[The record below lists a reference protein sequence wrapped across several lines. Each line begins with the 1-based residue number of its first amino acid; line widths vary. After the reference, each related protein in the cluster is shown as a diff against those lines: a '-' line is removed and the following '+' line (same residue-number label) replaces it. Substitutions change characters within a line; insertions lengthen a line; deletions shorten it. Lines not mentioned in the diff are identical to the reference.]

1 LYDLAHGIS
10 LGISSFHLGFGKKTS
25 AVEVRFR
32 MAATCRPR
40 ILIADDHAVIADAFR
55 KLLSSEFEVIATVH
69 DGRSLI
75 SSAEQLRPDVILV
88 DIGMPLLNG
97 LEAAQQIRQTLPE
110 VKVIYITINHD
121 EDLIAEAFRRGASG
135 YLPKTAT
142 ASELIG
148 AIHLAVNG
156 DVYISPS
163 LRSSANRSTQAGPGG
178 SVGPDLTQR
187 QIEVLQLLAE
197 GKSMKEVAAV
207 LNLTTRTV
215 AFHKYRIMEHLQLGN
230 DAELIQY
237 AVRHHVVFG

>member
-1 LYDLAHGIS
+1 
-10 LGISSFHLGFGKKTS
+10 
-25 AVEVRFR
+25 

-40 ILIADDHAVIADAFR
+40 ILIADDHAVIADAFT
-55 KLLSSEFEVIATVH
+55 KLLSSEFDVIATVH

-75 SSAEQLRPDVILV
+75 SASQRFRPDVILV

-97 LEAAQQIRQTLPE
+97 FEAAQQVRQTLPE

-121 EDLIAEAFRRGASG
+121 EDLITEAFRRGASG

-142 ASELIG
+142 ASELKE

-156 DVYISPS
+156 DIYISPS
-163 LRSSANRSTQAGPGG
+163 LRSNANRSTQSPPGG
-178 SVGPDLTQR
+178 SAAPDLTPR

-215 AFHKYRIMEHLQLGN
+215 AFHKYRIMEHLHLGN

-237 AVRHHVVFG
+237 AVRHYVVFG